1 MNKFLNVYLKNLSLM
16 AAVSAGVVAVMAVV
30 IGLTYLLGQFIG
42 PYAILFFAFCVI
54 SLVLALMKTGAEWE

>member
-30 IGLTYLLGQFIG
+30 IGFTYLLGQFIG
-42 PYAILFFAFCVI
+42 PYAILFFLFCVLT
-54 SLVLALMKTGAEWE
+54 LVLALLKTAAEWE